1 MFCAAATSP
10 VQVICFE
17 GSASTF
23 ARHSV
28 IGMGAIVIQWMIRL
42 VDVKQHEL
50 ATLLWAFVYFYC
62 LLCSYYIIRPIRD
75 TMGISAGVDNL
86 QYLYLVTICVMLAL
100 VPLFGWLTSRW
111 PRRTF
116 LPFIY
121 GFFISNLLLYY
132 ALLRFFPGVELVA
145 QSFYLWVNVFN
156 LFVVSVFWSFMTD
169 LFDDQQAKRLF
180 GFIAAGGSAG
190 AITGPLITS
199 SLINTIAPHNLLLIS
214 ALFLLFA
221 IACISKISNADDEM
235 DAASSRQKTTGQL
248 AAVKDK
254 KMSEDKD
261 SALGGGLWSGILLVW
276 RSPYLLGICV
286 LMLSY
291 SVLSTFLYFQQVQ
304 IIAEEFADANARTVM
319 FARVD
324 LLVNILTILCQL
336 FVTGRL
342 MKWIGLGLS
351 LAIVPAVLAVG
362 LMVLGSASSLGLSL
376 LPVVI
381 TLQVVRRTGYYAL
394 INPARE
400 ALYVVLSRVEKY
412 KAKNFIDTS
421 VYRGGDALA
430 AWLSGGLRAAGF
442 SLGNIAFMAVP
453 LALVWV
459 AVSIWLGRQHKQ
471 KLAELAEA

>member
-1 MFCAAATSP
+1 M
-10 VQVICFE
+10 
-17 GSASTF
+17 
-23 ARHSV
+23 
-28 IGMGAIVIQWMIRL
+28 

-50 ATLLWAFVYFYC
+50 ATLLWAFIYFYC

-75 TMGISAGVDNL
+75 TMGISAGLDNL
-86 QYLYLVTICVMLAL
+86 QYLYLVTIFVMLAL

-111 PRRTF
+111 PRRKF

-121 GFFISNLLLYY
+121 VFFVFNLLVYY
-132 ALLRFFPGVELVA
+132 VLFRFFPSVEKVA

-169 LFDDQQAKRLF
+169 LFDDGQARRLF

-199 SLINTIAPHNLLLIS
+199 TLINTVAPHNLLLLS

-221 IACISKISNADDEM
+221 IACISRISNADEQM
-235 DAASSRQKTTGQL
+235 DAASL
-248 AAVKDK
+248 AVNH
-254 KMSEDKD
+254 SSLTPQ
-261 SALGGGLWSGILLVW
+261 SAKASQSLGGGLWSGVALVW
-276 RSPYLLGICV
+276 RSPYLMGICV

-304 IIAEEFADANARTVM
+304 IIADEFSDANARTVM

-324 LLVNILTILCQL
+324 LLVNVLTIVFQL

-342 MKWIGLGLS
+342 IQWIGLGLS
-351 LAIVPAVLAVG
+351 LALVPALLAVG
-362 LMVLGSASSLGLSL
+362 LLVLGSASSMGLSV

-381 TLQVVRRTGYYAL
+381 TLQVIRRTGYYAL

-400 ALYVVLSRVEKY
+400 SLYVVLSRVEKY

-421 VYRGGDALA
+421 VYRAGDAVS
-430 AWLSGGLRAAGF
+430 AWLSGALRAAGF
-442 SLGNIAFMAVP
+442 TLGGIAFMAVP

-459 AVSIWLGRQHKQ
+459 AVSIWLGREHER
-471 KLAELAEA
+471 KLTTLQVRGE